1 MNPGIIAAIIFGSL
15 LLLMATGF
23 PIAFSL
29 LGLTVVGYLVFVGPA
44 ALYNVFPITFI
55 NITKD
60 IYIAIP
66 LFIFMASIL
75 QVSGLGTAMYST
87 MHKWMAGL
95 KGGLAMGTVAICT
108 LIAAMTGLGGTGTV
122 MMGLLAYPEMRQR
135 GYDKNM
141 ALGCIPAGGA
151 LGPLIPPSVLMI
163 VVGGFAFLSVG
174 KLFMGG
180 IIPGLM
186 CSFLFMVYIGIR
198 CSRNPELGPA
208 LPLEERG
215 TFKEKLIS
223 LRGAIAPFL
232 LILLVLGTIY
242 AGICTPTE
250 AGGIGAIGALICAA
264 LYRNLN
270 WRNLKEAVATT
281 FRVNCMVLWLV
292 ISGSTFASLC
302 GITGVIHFI
311 SEVLGG
317 LPIAPMGIVIVMMVM
332 VFIMGMFIE
341 GVAITMITIPI
352 FMPVITQL
360 GFDPL
365 WFGII
370 FCFNVIIGMI
380 TPPFGYNLFYFKG
393 LGHADV
399 SMMDIYRSVV
409 PYVGIMIIVLIL
421 CVIFPPIL
429 TWLPRMMIK

>member
-1 MNPGIIAAIIFGSL
+1 MSPGVITAIIFGSL
-15 LLLMATGF
+15 LLLMVTGF

-66 LFIFMASIL
+66 LFIFMASVL

-135 GYDKNM
+135 GYDKNI
-141 ALGCIPAGGA
+141 ALGCIPSGGA
-151 LGPLIPPSVLMI
+151 LGPLIPPSILMI

-180 IIPGLM
+180 VVPGLM
-186 CSFLFMVYIGIR
+186 CSAAFMVYIGIR

-223 LRGAIAPFL
+223 LRGAIAPII

-242 AGICTPTE
+242 TGICTPTE
-250 AGGIGAIGALICAA
+250 AGGIGALGAIACAA
-264 LYRNLN
+264 IYRNLN
-270 WRNLKEAVATT
+270 WKNLQEAVATT

-292 ISGSTFASLC
+292 ISGACFASLC

-317 LPIAPMGIVIVMMVM
+317 LPIPPMGIVIVMMAM

-352 FMPVITQL
+352 FIPVVAEL

-365 WFGII
+365 WFGLL

-380 TPPFGYNLFYFKG
+380 TPPFGYNLFYFRG

-399 SMMDIYRSVV
+399 SMMDIYRSVIPFV
-409 PYVGIMIIVLIL
+409 VLMTIVLIL
-421 CVIFPPIL
+421 CIIFPPLL
-429 TWLPRMMIK
+429 TWLPSMMIR